1 MTRRGASPRTG
12 DLVTIV
18 RPVDKV
24 FLRRSS
30 SLIPGEG
37 GYGRSG
43 TLKQGTVAIVV
54 KVEDDGDCYLISSR
68 SHGWLMRESLEVINE
83 RRDM

>member
-1 MTRRGASPRTG
+1 VKGQDWQPLTG
-12 DLVTIV
+12 DLVTVV

-37 GYGRSG
+37 GYGRAG
-43 TLKQGTVAIVV
+43 TLEQGTVAIVV
-54 KVEDDGDCYLISSR
+54 KVEDDGDCYLISSQN
-68 SHGWLMRESLEVINE
+68 HGWLMRESLEIINN
-83 RRDM
+83 RRNT